1 MKIVKLSSDL
11 YSEWRENLRHPVDDD
26 GNVFEALSREL
37 ETASAGIA
45 RIANSNRRTHEQAV
59 VVGGRRH
66 EIVAK
71 MTRVGKGTDDFL
83 LELRI
88 DGLRVVEAR
97 DIICAKMLEEHGEC
111 QLRHQNNVVLRFV
124 RDPDKQRTTFKQS
137 LQVAPRP
144 EHCGCASWGRS
155 HPGTH
160 HHTCKWNKL
169 APPGERAP
177 EPETSTTPK
186 RLSSLATRKGDG
198 LGSGQPDAVVSVVAD
213 HERPRTSKL
222 DAKRTVVEAAPL
234 DPPES
239 CRNDCRKW
247 ALPKNGVLEDGQHH
261 PMCVFHDE
269 WKRKTAKSSP
279 RWLVD
284 LGTGEKVRPATDEE
298 IGQADVEK
306 KRSGSPIV
314 QVDSTPFAVLSES
327 ELNQAIEE
335 EKSA

>member
-1 MKIVKLSSDL
+1 MKIIKLSSEL
-11 YSEWRENLRHPVDDD
+11 YSEWRENLCHLVADD
-26 GNVFEALSREL
+26 GTVYEPLSREL
-37 ETASAGIA
+37 ETAAAGIA
-45 RIANSNRRTHEQAV
+45 RIAQANRRTHEQAV

-71 MTRVGKGTDDFL
+71 VTRAGKGVDDFL

-88 DGLRVVEAR
+88 DSHRVVEAR
-97 DIICAKMLEEHGEC
+97 EIICARMLEEHGEC
-111 QLRHQNNVVLRFV
+111 QLRHQNNVMLRFV
-124 RDPDKQRTTFKQS
+124 RDPDKERTTFQQS

-144 EHCGCASWGRS
+144 EHCPCAAWGRP

-160 HHTCKWNKL
+160 HHTCRWNKL
-169 APPGERAP
+169 APPEERAP
-177 EPETSTTPK
+177 EPEASTTPK

-198 LGSGQPDAVVSVVAD
+198 LSPTVNVMPV
-213 HERPRTSKL
+213 HERPRVEKL
-222 DAKRTVVEAAPL
+222 DSKRTVVEAAPL

-239 CRNDCRKW
+239 CRNGCRAW
-247 ALPKNGVLEDGQHH
+247 ALPKNAVLEDGQHH
-261 PMCVFHDE
+261 PMCTFYDT
-269 WKRKTAKSSP
+269 WKAKTAKTSP

-284 LGTGEKVRPATDEE
+284 LGNGEKVRLATDEE

-314 QVDSTPFAVLSES
+314 QVDSTPFAVLGED